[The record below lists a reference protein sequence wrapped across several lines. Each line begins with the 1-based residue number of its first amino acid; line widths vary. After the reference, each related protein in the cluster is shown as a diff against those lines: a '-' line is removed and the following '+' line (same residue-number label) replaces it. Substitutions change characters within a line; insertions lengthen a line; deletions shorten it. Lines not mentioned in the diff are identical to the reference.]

1 MNKTYL
7 YRLDWLVILCYLS
20 LVLFGA
26 LNIYSSTFDNNL
38 NKVFVLESLT
48 GKHIIIFIV
57 SLVFGSFILF
67 IRTQF
72 FQQLSYLIYF
82 ISLLLLIEL
91 FFFGETINSATSW
104 YIVKGFSIQPSEIAK
119 IGTEFAISRNLSE
132 VNTDI
137 KEFTALLKG

>member
-57 SLVFGSFILF
+57 SLVFGSFIK
-67 IRTQF
+67 IRV
-72 FQQLSYLIYF
+72 
-82 ISLLLLIEL
+82 
-91 FFFGETINSATSW
+91 INYSA
-104 YIVKGFSIQPSEIAK
+104 QPQK
-119 IGTEFAISRNLSE
+119 
-132 VNTDI
+132 
-137 KEFTALLKG
+137 